1 MIIETG
7 RLIVRTFREEDTDAL
22 YSIKTDPRVKEFCP
36 DFLDVNTERADIL
49 DYIRTFQKTEERGDT
64 DTWRCYAIES
74 RETGKVMGALSFC
87 KQKMLH
93 EYDLGWMMISA
104 YTGKGYASEAAEA
117 FAEDFCRAHGVDY
130 LTVVMDTD
138 NPASRRTAEKSGFRL
153 FEKRTVYDY
162 HYNRYCDDYY
172 YFRRYWS
179 GCTLKDRYYGDSP
192 YYGRSTSDV
201 SEESCGRSADHLNG
215 SSA

>member
-1 MIIETG
+1 MLIETT
-7 RLIVRTFREEDTDAL
+7 RLIVRPFREKDADTL
-22 YSIKTDPRVKEFCP
+22 YRIKSDPQVMEFCP
-36 DFLDVNTERADIL
+36 DFLDVDAKQADMPG
-49 DYIRTFQKTEERGDT
+49 YIRAFQMIEESGDT

-74 RETGKVMGALSFC
+74 RETGEVLGALTFC

-93 EYDLGWMMISA
+93 EYDLGWMMISS

-117 FAEDFCRAHGVDY
+117 FAEYFCRTHNVDY
-130 LTVVMDTD
+130 LTAVMDVD

-179 GCTLKDRYYGDSP
+179 ELVKKS
-192 YYGRSTSDV
+192 
-201 SEESCGRSADHLNG
+201 L
-215 SSA
+215 

>member
-117 FAEDFCRAHGVDY
+117 VAEDFCRAHGVDY

-138 NPASRRTAEKSGFRL
+138 NPASRRTAEKSGFRAVL
-153 FEKRTVYDY
+153 
-162 HYNRYCDDYY
+162 
-172 YFRRYWS
+172 
-179 GCTLKDRYYGDSP
+179 
-192 YYGRSTSDV
+192 
-201 SEESCGRSADHLNG
+201 
-215 SSA
+215 